1 MVRADDAVAFPVV
14 GGIPV
19 LLWPEALVPPG
30 DEQLVVLASP
40 HYAEAYGEMGYYDN
54 VADTN
59 LMDVRATAMFRT
71 LSTLVQLEEPHS
83 FPHPLERWLDA
94 AYDCTAQERV
104 YRHIADRVAGATVLQ
119 MGGSGFQALKLLIA
133 GAEVAILVT
142 PMQSEARYSERLADE
157 LGFRPQFRVAV
168 GVGEELP
175 LEGGSVDLV
184 LCGGTLH
191 HMVTGD
197 AADEVRRV
205 LKVGGRFGAC
215 DPRRTPIYR
224 LGTSLLGKRER
235 GVNCRPLDTERISA
249 FLERFGAEADAECH
263 GALSRYPLIALTKVR
278 ISLQVRSTLPIFR
291 FDDRLARGH
300 PLLERFQSSV
310 SICAQ
315 RAS

>member
-1 MVRADDAVAFPVV
+1 MPSPSRWSAEFRCSSA
-14 GGIPV
+14 
-19 LLWPEALVPPG
+19 EALVPPG
-30 DEQLVVLASP
+30 DKQLVVLASP
-40 HYAEAYGEMGYYDN
+40 HYAEAYEEMGYYDN

-59 LMDVRATAMFRT
+59 LMDVRATEMFRT
-71 LSTLVQLEEPHS
+71 LSTLVQLEEPRS

-142 PMQSEARYSERLADE
+142 PMQSEAHYSERLADE

-215 DPRRTPIYR
+215 TR
-224 LGTSLLGKRER
+224 
-235 GVNCRPLDTERISA
+235 
-249 FLERFGAEADAECH
+249 DA
-263 GALSRYPLIALTKVR
+263 R
-278 ISLQVRSTLPIFR
+278 RSTGWVR
-291 FDDRLARGH
+291 RCSGN
-300 PLLERFQSSV
+300 ESGV
-310 SICAQ
+310 
-315 RAS
+315 